1 MSEKNNLP
9 QAIRGPMQELGQLLP
24 VVERVHGEAHPELI
38 DVGRLFVA
46 LREGLEAGATAGE
59 SRLLM
64 DKLRGLTKNYT
75 APEDACQAFRRTYA
89 ALAKVDGSLRD

>member
-1 MSEKNNLP
+1 MPEKNNLP

-24 VVERVHGEAHPELI
+24 VVQRVHGGAHPELI

-46 LREGLEAGATAGE
+46 LQERLEAGATAEE
-59 SRLLM
+59 SCRLM
-64 DKLRGLTKNYT
+64 DEIRGLTKNYT

-89 ALAKVDGSLRD
+89 ALAKVDGSLRA